1 VRELS
6 DGENVR
12 PARGPVLTYL
22 HRTWRRRRLL
32 AVLAVTV
39 LVSIGLLRAA
49 FLPVSQGMAD
59 ILVNLGASLLGV
71 VATVM
76 VLEPLIE
83 GSRTPE
89 EIIHSEF
96 PHQLFLDGIAVG
108 NRVVRIMGA
117 WPYVMDHPWRSRFLA
132 ELRAAVERG
141 VTVQILVLD
150 PESKAAE
157 QRARDLD
164 NQFDVALVISDVL
177 QTLSNLM
184 GALPDRSAAHLAV
197 RVYSSL
203 PPARM
208 YRWDSRAVSSF
219 FPMGNWIGSDI
230 KHYETNMTS
239 RLAQFVDEQFELI
252 WRHPDTV
259 PLADYVT
266 VALDIATPEAD
277 FLSRRAQYVVHD
289 GHIYVAAREIAAE
302 LYRMRV
308 VDPQVRIDWDAVVAA
323 PPPGPVSLL
332 PVERGL
338 LPTLRARFHRKY
350 GAASALEGAESALR
364 VGVSDADLAAA
375 EAEADGR

>member
-6 DGENVR
+6 DGEDVR
-12 PARGPVLTYL
+12 SPRGPVMTYL
-22 HRTWRRRRLL
+22 HRTWRRRKLL
-32 AVLAVTV
+32 SVLAVTV

-49 FLPVSQGMAD
+49 FLPVSEGMAD

-83 GSRTPE
+83 RSRTPE

-96 PHQLFLDGIAVG
+96 PHQLFLDGVAAG

-117 WPYVMDHPWRSRFLA
+117 WPYVMDHPWRPRFLA
-132 ELRAAVERG
+132 ELRAAVDRG

-177 QTLSNLM
+177 QTFWTFA
-184 GALPDRSAAHLAV
+184 GGLPERLAANLAV
-197 RVYSSL
+197 RVYSAL

-208 YRWDSRAVSSF
+208 YRWDGRAVSSF
-219 FPMGNWIGSDI
+219 FPLGNWVGSDI
-230 KHYETNMTS
+230 KHYETNMNS

-259 PLADYVT
+259 PLTDYAT

-289 GHIYVAAREIAAE
+289 GHVHIAAREIAAE

-308 VDPQVRIDWDAVVAA
+308 VDPQVRLDWDAVSAA

-332 PVERGL
+332 TVEPGL

-350 GAASALEGAESALR
+350 GTASELEGAESALR
-364 VGVSDADLAAA
+364 VGVSDTDISAA
-375 EAEADGR
+375 ETEAGGL